1 MKTIA
6 RLLGGG
12 ADSEQKMM
20 DIYDFENK
28 IAQVRV
34 NNKFD
39 GDFKFFF
46 QSVWSQGDKQSYSS
60 EGTRA
65 KEFLLSLIISY

>member
-12 ADSEQKMM
+12 ADSDQKMM
-20 DIYDFENK
+20 NIYDLENK

-34 NNKFD
+34 NSKFD
-39 GDFKFFF
+39 GNLKFFF
-46 QSVWSQGDKQSYSS
+46 QLVWSQGDKQ
-60 EGTRA
+60 
-65 KEFLLSLIISY
+65 